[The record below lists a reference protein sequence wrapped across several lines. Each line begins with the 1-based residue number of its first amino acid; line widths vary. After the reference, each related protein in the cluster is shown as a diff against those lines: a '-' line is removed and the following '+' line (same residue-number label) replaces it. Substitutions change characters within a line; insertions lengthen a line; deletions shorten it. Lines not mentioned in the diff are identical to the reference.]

1 MKGAATSALILQSRK
16 IGPSGFRSFTASLCK
31 SSRVRIVAASKPKL
45 SAIGAKST
53 SGNTD
58 LVTGCCRSLRKC
70 SSAAIGTIVHQHYHY
85 RQILSHYRLELSHR
99 HQKAAVA
106 DDQHCGFVWS
116 GLGDSERST
125 EAKADRGEVPDHLEA
140 ARIRSVQ

>member
-1 MKGAATSALILQSRK
+1 MKGAATSALILQSRR
-16 IGPSGFRSFTASLCK
+16 IGPSGFRSFAASLCK
-31 SSRVRIVAASKPKL
+31 SSSVRMVAASKPKL

-58 LVTGCCRSLRKC
+58 LVTPQKMQLC
-70 SSAAIGTIVHQHYHY
+70 AIGAIVRQHYHY
-85 RQILSHYRLELSHR
+85 RQILPHYRLELSHR

-106 DDQHCGFVWS
+106 DNQHCGFVWS

-140 ARIRSVQ
+140 ARIGNVQV